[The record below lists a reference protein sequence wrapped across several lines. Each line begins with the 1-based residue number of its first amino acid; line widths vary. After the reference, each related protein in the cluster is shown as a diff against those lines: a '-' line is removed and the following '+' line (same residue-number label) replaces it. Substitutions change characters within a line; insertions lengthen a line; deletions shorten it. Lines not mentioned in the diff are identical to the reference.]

1 MDEREILTRFK
12 AGTLERG
19 RAVRLLAGLKAV
31 PGPAPEPVLSTAPDT
46 TAPGTTGPVTL
57 GTAGPVMFGTTSPVT
72 SKVPDAVTP
81 EAHDRVPSQVPGQVR
96 PRAQKPVPG
105 SVPVPISPADPS
117 AALPQGLPQVRR
129 TDEAMADVED
139 RFAVVGIA
147 GRYPLA
153 PDLRAY
159 WQNLREGR
167 GTSSGAPLGRPGASP
182 LGAGQCGHF
191 LDGAADF
198 DADFFG
204 LTDRRARLIDPQERL
219 FLETVW
225 EALEDAGCT
234 GTRLDALTG
243 PGGAPR
249 GLGVFV
255 GVSAADYSLVAA
267 EAWARGGREMP
278 DSGHWSV
285 AGRLSGLLGL
295 SGPAQAVDT
304 AESSALVA
312 VHLAVGALRRGECA
326 AAVAGGV
333 ELLLHPSR
341 GRQGAGE
348 GVGAVVLKP
357 LARALSDGDHV
368 HAVVRSTS
376 AGTGSW
382 TGPTGLRETRGTT
395 ARRVGDA
402 GAVTGLAALTAAV
415 LQLRYGVLAPARG
428 EDTATPWPRPRDAQ
442 GHELPRTAVAEV
454 TGATGPFDAYAV
466 LEEFVPARSPGGGSG
481 NGRSE
486 AGRADGTGMT
496 DGVTS
501 VDGTDATGE
510 DRGRDGAGRD
520 ELILLSAP
528 TPGHLAATATRLADW
543 LASDNGRSG
552 DTTTGDERVAL
563 VDVAHALRV
572 GRGARACRIALLAR
586 DLPQLV
592 DSLREFVRSGMATGG
607 ADGASGTRGAGT
619 GAGVGIG
626 AGGVR
631 YADLR
636 TGGTDPLGLGDV
648 PETGD
653 YLGALWRA
661 GRVEQLTRLW
671 LSGLDIDWA
680 ALESGPDA
688 GPETGRALVP
698 LPPSA
703 FLRRSLWLGDQ
714 EGTEEK
720 GASG

>member
-1 MDEREILTRFK
+1 MNGLKAMDEREILTRFK
-12 AGTLERG
+12 AGTLERD

-31 PGPAPEPVLSTAPDT
+31 PGPAPEPATLG
-46 TAPGTTGPVTL
+46 APG
-57 GTAGPVMFGTTSPVT
+57 PVT
-72 SKVPDAVTP
+72 SKIPDGVTP
-81 EAHDRVPSQVPGQVR
+81 EAHDRVPSPDPGAVR
-96 PRAQKPVPG
+96 PWARTPVQGRVPAPVPA
-105 SVPVPISPADPS
+105 PLSPADPS
-117 AALPQGLPQVRR
+117 AALPQGLPQARR
-129 TDEAMADVED
+129 TDAAMDVED

-167 GTSSGAPLGRPGASP
+167 DTSSGAPLGRPGASP
-182 LGAGQCGHF
+182 LSAGQRGHF

-234 GTRLDALTG
+234 GTRLDTLTG

-382 TGPTGLRETRGTT
+382 TGSAGLRETRGTT

-402 GAVTGLAALTAAV
+402 GAVTGIAALTAAV

-466 LEEFVPARSPGGGSG
+466 LEEFVPARPPGDGPGIG
-481 NGRSE
+481 TGRNG
-486 AGRADGTGMT
+486 AGRADGT
-496 DGVTS
+496 
-501 VDGTDATGE
+501 DGTGTTGE
-510 DRGRDGAGRD
+510 AGEDSGSGGAGRG

-563 VDVAHALRV
+563 VDVARALRV
-572 GRGARACRIALLAR
+572 GREARACRIALLAR

-592 DSLREFVRSGMATGG
+592 DSLREFVRSGVDVGG
-607 ADGASGTRGAGT
+607 AEGASGVR
-619 GAGVGIG
+619 GAGVGV
-626 AGGVR
+626 GGVR

-688 GPETGRALVP
+688 GQPLVP

-703 FLRRSLWLGDQ
+703 FLRRSLWLWDQ

>member
-12 AGTLERG
+12 AGTLERD

-31 PGPAPEPVLSTAPDT
+31 PGPVPEPVLPTATGPVASGT
-46 TAPGTTGPVTL
+46 TGPATLGTTGPV
-57 GTAGPVMFGTTSPVT
+57 AA
-72 SKVPDAVTP
+72 KVPDAVMP
-81 EAHDRVPSQVPGQVR
+81 EAHGRVPLPVPGPVR
-96 PRAQKPVPG
+96 PRTRMPAQGPVPA
-105 SVPVPISPADPS
+105 PLSPADPS
-117 AALPQGLPQVRR
+117 AALPQGLPQARR
-129 TDEAMADVED
+129 TDGAMDVED

-167 GTSSGAPLGRPGASP
+167 DTSSGAPLGRPGASP
-182 LGAGQCGHF
+182 LSAGQRGHF

-243 PGGAPR
+243 PGGASR

-341 GRQGAGE
+341 GRQGVGE

-382 TGPTGLRETRGTT
+382 AGPSGLRETRGTT

-402 GAVTGLAALTAAV
+402 GAVTGIAALTAAV

-428 EDTATPWPRPRDAQ
+428 EDTATPWPRPRDAR

-466 LEEFVPARSPGGGSG
+466 LEEFVPARRPGDGSG
-481 NGRSE
+481 TGTGRNE
-486 AGRADGTGMT
+486 ADRVDGADGI
-496 DGVTS
+496 
-501 VDGTDATGE
+501 
-510 DRGRDGAGRD
+510 DGAGEGSGSDGVGRG

-563 VDVAHALRV
+563 VDVARALRV
-572 GRGARACRIALLAR
+572 GREARACRIALIAH
-586 DLPQLV
+586 DLHQLV
-592 DSLREFVRSGMATGG
+592 DSLREFVRSGVETGG
-607 ADGASGTRGAGT
+607 AGGASGTHGV
-619 GAGVGIG
+619 GAGV
-626 AGGVR
+626 GGVR

-636 TGGTDPLGLGDV
+636 NGGTDPLGLGDV

-688 GPETGRALVP
+688 GKDLVP

-703 FLRRSLWLGDQ
+703 FLRRSLWLGGQDGTR